1 MHSFLYTYSNILNC
15 SFVWAWRLLNTRAM
29 HLSKVL
35 DHQGVP
41 LSYIKWEKDAFLIRT
56 DFALYMKG
64 DDLQRDSFNG
74 ALGNPYSLKTPEPGK
89 QAAVL
94 LLSGSFR
101 KQQGL
106 ECHGELEV
114 RCDGWLSFIL
124 RLVPQLKL

>member
-15 SFVWAWRLLNTRAM
+15 SFGWPWRLLNTRAM

-35 DHQGVP
+35 NQQGVL
-41 LSYIKWEKDAFLIRT
+41 LSYIKWEKGVFLIRT

-89 QAAVL
+89 QALVL
-94 LLSGSFR
+94 LL
-101 KQQGL
+101 
-106 ECHGELEV
+106 
-114 RCDGWLSFIL
+114 
-124 RLVPQLKL
+124 